1 MKVIGLMTDFELSRN
16 IVKMHDK
23 VSMFGSLISQV
34 SDEAYLE
41 HVRVKHASSSAK
53 LKALT
58 DFVSER
64 RPHLVD
70 KLRRSGFW

>member
-1 MKVIGLMTDFELSRN
+1 MTDFELSRN

-41 HVRVKHASSSAK
+41 HVRVKHASSLGK
-53 LKALT
+53 LKALK

-64 RPHLVD
+64 RPNLVD